1 MSTYSEEV
9 QTKLNNILEKTYDAE
24 KGFKKAA
31 EHAKSTDL
39 KTFFKRKA
47 DERYSF
53 GHDLKTE
60 IVRYGQDFEKGG
72 STTGAM
78 HRSWMD
84 VKAWFSADN
93 DEAMLEEAITGEKA
107 AIDEYRE
114 VLKEVSLPSS
124 TTTLLTQQM
133 NKIST
138 DLNNIKIVED
148 AL

>member
-1 MSTYSEEV
+1 MSTYSEEI

-72 STTGAM
+72 STAGAM

-107 AIDEYRE
+107 AIDEYKE
-114 VLKEVSLPSS
+114 VLKEVSLPTS

-138 DLNNIKIVED
+138 DLNNIKRVED